1 MIVIDIAA
9 RWIRA
14 EYARWQRRILG
25 LFERLRAPYRLQVVD
40 GDSLPPVVPVGA
52 LVLARDGDEDWCV
65 GMKCPCGCGRTIEL
79 LLIPEAKPRWSLSLD
94 PAGLPSLSPSV
105 FLRDGCRAHFWPK
118 GGKVIWA

>member
-9 RWIRA
+9 KWIRA
-14 EYARWQRRILG
+14 EYARWKKLIRG
-25 LFERLRAPYRLQVVD
+25 LYERWRTPFRLQVVD

-52 LVLARDGDEDWCV
+52 LVLARDGNEDWCV

-94 PAGLPSLSPSV
+94 AAGLPSLSPSV
-105 FLRDGCRAHFWPK
+105 FLRDGCRAHVWLR
-118 GGKVIWA
+118 GGRVTWT

>member
-14 EYARWQRRILG
+14 EFARWQRRIRG

-105 FLRDGCRAHFWPK
+105 FLRDGCRAHFWLK